1 MLNKS
6 FFLNTDQI
14 FKTLVAII
22 FTCFATTASSAQD
35 NDPFEITVY
44 GSFIHTKTVP
54 NALFFFNKIEQYDSF
69 EFRRALRN
77 HDIDTVVLGS
87 NGGSVWEGLSM
98 AGIIHDRGIAT
109 YVPELPNDMGCYS
122 ACAFMF
128 FGGQIRQAD
137 GVLAVHQTG
146 YYDSERDG
154 QKEKVSRTQQS
165 TQFTVSEII
174 GFLNEFETPPW
185 VYEKMFRSREFY
197 EFDKEEKTLLSNR
210 EDEISSPNIYA
221 VNGFITSFF
230 KHLAD
235 LETKEKTTN
244 IQQPSTLTVEQER
257 KLLVTKIQKLLNA
270 AGCNAGIED
279 GIWGRRTQAAA
290 ELFARTTKY
299 DGNTYRAHKFLN
311 ALSASTKRCPKPK
324 PKQNRNIDQFAK
336 AYSVRCGSNRGKLLR
351 LGRNSSGITFSLTFP
366 RSKLGGHLLTVSNI
380 KTSSGIVTV
389 HAQNSYRTFIE
400 RINLKMVKSFEFT
413 FRGGRCKAT
422 LL

>member
-14 FKTLVAII
+14 FKTLIAII
-22 FTCFATTASSAQD
+22 FTCLAATASAED

-98 AGIIHDRGIAT
+98 AGIINDRGIAT
-109 YVPELPNDMGCYS
+109 YVPELPDDMGCYS

-137 GVLAVHQTG
+137 GLLAVHQTG
-146 YYDSERDG
+146 YYGSERDG
-154 QKEKVSRTQQS
+154 QKEKVSKTQQS

-185 VYEKMFRSREFY
+185 VYEKMFRSRDFY
-197 EFDKEEKTLLSNR
+197 EFDEEEKSSLANR
-210 EDEISSPNIYA
+210 NNEISFANISA
-221 VNGFITSFF
+221 INGFIFSFL

-235 LETKEKTTN
+235 LETKERTTN
-244 IQQPSTLTVEQER
+244 IQQPSTLTLEQER

-270 AGCNAGIED
+270 AGCNAGIVD

-290 ELFARTTKY
+290 RLFAKTAKLPTLSDAFLSEDFLKALQSAPETSCPKLKRAANEFFAKY
-299 DGNTYRAHKFLN
+299 KVKCDGNSVGTLQFVSKNGSAAKLKRSIGTTWYLSSIGINSAKLGLN
-311 ALSASTKRCPKPK
+311 PGESKHNVS
-324 PKQNRNIDQFAK
+324 F
-336 AYSVRCGSNRGKLLR
+336 VRDA
-351 LGRNSSGITFSLTFP
+351 LGRISSMRI
-366 RSKLGGHLLTVSNI
+366 KLHRWKCI
-380 KTSSGIVTV
+380 
-389 HAQNSYRTFIE
+389 AY
-400 RINLKMVKSFEFT
+400 
-413 FRGGRCKAT
+413 
-422 LL
+422 